1 MHSFELFLPEDIK
14 DASMRGGPNAVF
26 KAAGTD
32 LLDRL
37 KERIENPETV
47 INLLEFKK
55 DLAGINPQAGGFDI
69 GSLTTL
75 QAIAAE
81 TSLEVS
87 AWRALRQAA
96 ETTATPQIRNRG
108 TVGGN
113 LLQLTRCWYLRSE
126 AFKCLHGGR
135 GPSCLAVDGENRYH
149 SVMGTV
155 DCMRVHPSNIAPA
168 LYVLGAEISTQSGEE
183 SNRFPIIELYPSLPL
198 ASETEH
204 TLKDN
209 EILTQI
215 HLPAPQ
221 GGSSSAYVES
231 REKQSFDWATTAAAA
246 LLVMDGKKILSGRI
260 CLGAVAPNPMP
271 RDEAAELLAGQ
282 EASMELFTKVAD
294 AAFEDAVPLAQNEYK
309 IELGK
314 AVLRD
319 ALAQASGLR

>member
-1 MHSFELFLPEDIK
+1 MHSFELFLPDNIK
-14 DASMRGGPNAVF
+14 DASKRGGPNAVF
-26 KAAGTD
+26 KAGGTD

-47 INLLEFKK
+47 INLLEFKQ
-55 DLAGINPQAGGFDI
+55 DLVGIKPEAGGFDI
-69 GSLTTL
+69 GSLTTIN
-75 QAIAAE
+75 AIASSA
-81 TSLEVS
+81 SMNNP
-87 AWRALRQAA
+87 AWRALKQAA

-108 TVGGN
+108 TLGGN

-168 LYVLGAEISTQSGEE
+168 LYVLGAEISAQAGEE
-183 SNRFPIIELYPSLPL
+183 SNRFPIGELYPELPL
-198 ASETEH
+198 ASEAEH
-204 TLKDN
+204 TLQDD
-209 EILTQI
+209 EILTQV
-215 HLPAPQ
+215 HLPAPAT
-221 GGSSSAYVES
+221 GSSSAYVES
-231 REKQSFDWATTAAAA
+231 REKQSFDWATTAAAV
-246 LLVMDGKKILSGRI
+246 LLVMDGKSIRSGRI

-271 RDEAAELLAGQ
+271 RDKAAAMLAGQ
-282 EASMELFTKVAD
+282 EASMELFAKVAD
-294 AAFEDAVPLAQNEYK
+294 AAFIDAVPLAQNEYK